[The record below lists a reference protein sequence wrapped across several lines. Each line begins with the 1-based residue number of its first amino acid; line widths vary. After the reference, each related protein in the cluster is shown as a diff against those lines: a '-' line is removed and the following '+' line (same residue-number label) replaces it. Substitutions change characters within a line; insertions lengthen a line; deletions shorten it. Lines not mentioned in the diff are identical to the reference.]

1 MGEKKRKDSSG
12 AADMVPK
19 KSKKSISADATEA
32 TETTLTSMPSGD
44 PVLNGKKSKKSSES
58 APVTSAKTSRK
69 RAADFMDGE
78 ENAPATSESA
88 ASVKKPK
95 TKKSKKGKHD
105 ELLSADGINGVV
117 EHSGDQDLETAT
129 SHKPV
134 STSMQAEAERTVEH
148 ELEDEFAG
156 LDAEDGRDEEE
167 DEVDEDDNA
176 AALLAGFDS
185 DTEDRQEDKGLNL
198 TTTPALSMDKKTR
211 KKLTKL
217 AGRDSHAESGTVYV
231 GRIPHGFYETEMKEY
246 FSQFGDISRL
256 RLSRNKRTGASKH
269 FAFIEFKSNE
279 VAKIVASTMDN
290 YLLFGHI
297 LKCKYA
303 EPGSLHPDVW
313 KGADKKFRKIP
324 HEKLER
330 EKLAAPKTVQQ
341 WEKKVDKE
349 RRKRELK
356 AKKLKSLGIDMPEW
370 TLASPSDALL
380 QRLAAEEE
388 TKQVEDAESAPAGL
402 IEPPEGLPKDEI
414 AIKESKKS
422 KKDKKKKVDAEPAAE
437 AETLV
442 DQETPAEAKPKA
454 AAKKD
459 KKKKKADLEPATQA
473 VEEAP
478 AVEEVE
484 VKADMKVKK
493 DKKEKKEKKDK
504 KKTPTEELREA
515 GQAAMDAAVTH
526 INELA
531 DQAEKKSRK
540 DRASR
545 KAAQEP
551 AEPAAEE
558 STTADVAEPED
569 EPEAEPE
576 SEAAMDTSADFISLG
591 AAADDIPAWKKERK
605 EKKAEKKAKKDR
617 KNLVKA
623 RGPKSGLVSSK
634 PKTDPTAMGR
644 GGVPLLGKDK
654 YNKAKRQEHKEM
666 KKELQSKRGGRR
678 AS

>member
-1 MGEKKRKDSSG
+1 MGEQKRKESSG

-19 KSKKSISADATEA
+19 KSKKSKSAESADAIDER
-32 TETTLTSMPSGD
+32 ETIL
-44 PVLNGKKSKKSSES
+44 SKKPSSDN
-58 APVTSAKTSRK
+58 AAVTSVKKTSRK
-69 RAADFMDGE
+69 RAADFMDE
-78 ENAPATSESA
+78 SVPAASESA
-88 ASVKKPK
+88 ASAKKPK
-95 TKKSKKGKHD
+95 TKKSKKGND
-105 ELLSADGINGVV
+105 ELLSADGLNGVV

-129 SHKPV
+129 SQKPV
-134 STSMQAEAERTVEH
+134 SSSMQAEAERTIEH

-156 LDAEDGRDEEE
+156 PDGEDGEDEEE

-217 AGRDSHAESGTVYV
+217 QGRDSHAESGTVYV

-330 EKLAAPKTVQQ
+330 EKLAAPKTVEQ
-341 WEKKVDKE
+341 WQKKVDKE
-349 RRKRELK
+349 QRKRELK
-356 AKKLKSLGIDMPEW
+356 AEKLKSLGIDMPVSI
-370 TLASPSDALL
+370 LASPADALQ

-388 TKQVEDAESAPAGL
+388 TKQVEDAESAPTGL
-402 IEPPEGLPKDEI
+402 IEPPEGLPKDEV

-422 KKDKKKKVDAEPAAE
+422 KKDKKKKADAEPAAE
-437 AETLV
+437 AETVV

-459 KKKKKADLEPATQA
+459 KKKKAGLESTEPATQT
-473 VEEAP
+473 VDDVP

-484 VKADMKVKK
+484 VKAAGKVKK
-493 DKKEKKEKKDK
+493 DKKEKKEK

-515 GQAAMDAAVTH
+515 GQAAMDAAVAH
-526 INELA
+526 VNEKIDL
-531 DQAEKKSRK
+531 AEKKSRK
-540 DRASR
+540 DRASK
-545 KAAQEP
+545 KAAQQP

-558 STTADVAEPED
+558 TTTADVAEPED
-569 EPEAEPE
+569 EPEPEQEPE
-576 SEAAMDTSADFISLG
+576 SETAMDTSADFISLG
-591 AAADDIPAWKKERK
+591 AAADDMPAWKKERK
-605 EKKAEKKAKKDR
+605 EKKVAKKLKKDR

-623 RGPKSGLVSSK
+623 RGPKSGLVSTK
-634 PKTDPTAMGR
+634 DKAADPTATGR

-654 YNKAKRQEHKEM
+654 YNKAKRQEHKE
-666 KKELQSKRGGRR
+666 KVKEFQSKRGGRR
-678 AS
+678 A

>member
-1 MGEKKRKDSSG
+1 MGEKKRKESSG
-12 AADMVPK
+12 AADMVSK
-19 KSKKSISADATEA
+19 KSKKSRSAEPADAIDER
-32 TETTLTSMPSGD
+32 ETILSKEPSSD
-44 PVLNGKKSKKSSES
+44 N
-58 APVTSAKTSRK
+58 APVTSTKKTSRK
-69 RAADFMDGE
+69 RAADFMEGD
-78 ENAPATSESA
+78 ENVPAASESA
-88 ASVKKPK
+88 AAVKKPK
-95 TKKSKKGKHD
+95 TKKSKK
-105 ELLSADGINGVV
+105 LLSADGVNGVV

-129 SHKPV
+129 SHQPI

-156 LDAEDGRDEEE
+156 NDEEDGQDEEE
-167 DEVDEDDNA
+167 DEDDNA

-185 DTEDRQEDKGLNL
+185 DTEDRQEDKDLNL
-198 TTTPALSMDKKTR
+198 TTTPALDMDKKTR

-217 AGRDSHAESGTVYV
+217 QGRDSHAESGTVYV

-330 EKLAAPKTVQQ
+330 EKLAAPKTVEQ
-341 WEKKVDKE
+341 WQKKVDKE
-349 RRKRELK
+349 QRKRELK
-356 AKKLKSLGIDMPEW
+356 AEKLKSLGIDMPGSI
-370 TLASPSDALL
+370 LASPADALQ

-388 TKQVEDAESAPAGL
+388 TKQIEDAESAPTGL
-402 IEPPEGLPKDEI
+402 IEPPEGLPKDEV

-422 KKDKKKKVDAEPAAE
+422 KKDKKKKADAEPAAE
-437 AETLV
+437 AETVV

-459 KKKKKADLEPATQA
+459 KKKKAGLESTEPATQTVDDASA
-473 VEEAP
+473 VD
-478 AVEEVE
+478 EVE
-484 VKADMKVKK
+484 VRADGKV
-493 DKKEKKEKKDK
+493 KKEKKEKKEK

-515 GQAAMDAAVTH
+515 GQAAMDAAVAH
-526 INELA
+526 VNEKIDL
-531 DQAEKKSRK
+531 AEKKSRK
-540 DRASR
+540 NRASK
-545 KAAQEP
+545 KAAQQ
-551 AEPAAEE
+551 ATEPAAEE
-558 STTADVAEPED
+558 TTTADVAEPED
-569 EPEAEPE
+569 EPEPEQEPE
-576 SEAAMDTSADFISLG
+576 SETAMDTSADFISLG
-591 AAADDIPAWKKERK
+591 AAADDMPAWKKERK
-605 EKKAEKKAKKDR
+605 EKKVAKKLKKDR

-623 RGPKSGLVSSK
+623 RGPKSGLVSTK
-634 PKTDPTAMGR
+634 DKADPTATGR

-654 YNKAKRQEHKEM
+654 YNKAKRQEHKE
-666 KKELQSKRGGRR
+666 KVKELQSKRGGRR
-678 AS
+678 A